1 MLRLKMATDK
11 RWAELAENNLKEAL
25 IDHAYCEQKAASSAI
40 SMIVNYPEYSEMVTK
55 LGEVAIEE
63 MEHFNM
69 VHEKILARGW
79 ELGKERKDEYVNRLS
94 QFFVKSSN
102 RKERMIQ
109 RLLLA
114 AMIEARSCERFRLL
128 SKTVD
133 DKELSDFYNELVK
146 SEASHYQLFLGF
158 AKEYGSDIMDID
170 KVWDEFL
177 MFESN
182 LVSEYG
188 NSPLMHG

>member
-11 RWAELAENNLKEAL
+11 RWAELAENKLKEAL